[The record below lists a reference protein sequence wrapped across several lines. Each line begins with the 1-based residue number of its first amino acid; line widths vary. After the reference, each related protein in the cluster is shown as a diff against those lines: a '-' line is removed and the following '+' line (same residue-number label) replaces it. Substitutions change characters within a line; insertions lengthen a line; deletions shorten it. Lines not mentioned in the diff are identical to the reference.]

1 MTGTVEKLVV
11 VITNIDTNDTVERW
25 VFDIIT
31 DLPQAGYELCSLPV
45 THKWCIERPY
55 CMQGGKGEA

>member
-11 VITNIDTNDTVERW
+11 VITNIDTNATVERW

-31 DLPQAGYELCSLPV
+31 DLPQAGYHTHISLALVVPLTAWRDAV
-45 THKWCIERPY
+45 K
-55 CMQGGKGEA
+55 

>member
-31 DLPQAGYELCSLPV
+31 DLPQAGYELPFPPPPFRHASMV
-45 THKWCIERPY
+45 H
-55 CMQGGKGEA
+55 